1 MDSMLRSLSV
11 TRPLRPSEVRREEV
25 RDRFGLLLLLIVG
38 AFVALG
44 FGGSTAARVLAG
56 MLQLAALVV
65 AVLATDL
72 HLRRLWFAVVALVG
86 VLAAVLSGF
95 SGDTPQGVGALAAI
109 VVAIVILAAVLG
121 RVLRH
126 QRVTLQTLYGAVC
139 AYFLLGLMFGSF
151 YSALD
156 LLGSEQVFG
165 TPVSGSVYSYFSF
178 TTLTT
183 VGFGDYTAQTDVAR
197 RVAVIEA
204 VLGQVFIATT
214 LARLVSMYKSPSID
228 RTAQ

>member
-1 MDSMLRSLSV
+1 MNSMLRSLSV

-25 RDRFGLLLLLIVG
+25 RDRFGLLLVLIVG

-56 MLQLAALVV
+56 VLQLAALVV

-72 HLRRLWFAVVALVG
+72 HLRRLWFAAVALVG

-156 LLGSEQVFG
+156 LLGSERVFG